1 MISLVAEN
9 DDENFVIETEAM
21 DITSTAPLKV
31 RDRAH
36 QFIIITLLL
45 QRNAV
50 RYSSLIARFLV

>member
-36 QFIIITLLL
+36 ESYSSLI
-45 QRNAV
+45 V
-50 RYSSLIARFLV
+50 RYSSLISRFLV